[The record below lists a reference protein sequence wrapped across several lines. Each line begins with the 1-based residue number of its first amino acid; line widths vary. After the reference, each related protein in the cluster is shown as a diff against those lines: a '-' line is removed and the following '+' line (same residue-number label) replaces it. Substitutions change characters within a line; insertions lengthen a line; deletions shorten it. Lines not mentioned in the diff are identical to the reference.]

1 MTIDELI
8 QKLQKIKEV
17 AYITG
22 DEPVVIV
29 AGMNSMDRFYV
40 YHSVHEK
47 NEYAAYI
54 DLANDES

>member
-1 MTIDELI
+1 M
-8 QKLQKIKEV
+8 
-17 AYITG
+17 
-22 DEPVVIV
+22 IV